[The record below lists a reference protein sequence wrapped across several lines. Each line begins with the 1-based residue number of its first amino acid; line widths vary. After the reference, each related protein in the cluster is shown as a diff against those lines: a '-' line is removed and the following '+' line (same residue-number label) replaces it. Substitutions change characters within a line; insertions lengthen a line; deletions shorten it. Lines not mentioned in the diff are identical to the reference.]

1 MEAGVAGNRRDFLKL
16 AASGVVLP
24 SAVTGVVEAQGSA
37 AGAAHEAEFTQWYD
51 VDRSLTNLE
60 NAYWNVMARP
70 VMEEYWRQTQFVNR
84 VNVPFVRS
92 VTTDRT
98 LNGDLEMVRSHVAAL
113 VGVQKDEIALTRCGT
128 ESLQDLISGYTPL
141 KPGDEVVFCDIDY
154 DAMVNTML
162 YLQDRRGVKVS
173 TFEMPEPVTTAA
185 ILEAYETKLKN
196 TPKAKLMLVT
206 HLCHKTGLVNPVKEI
221 IAIARKHGVTVILD
235 TAQAVGQMPVDLKD
249 IDADFAGFSLHKWIG
264 APLGVGA
271 IYVKKERLG
280 DLELC
285 LGNREDAADDVRSR
299 VYPGTYNFAA
309 TLTIPAALAFHNKL
323 TVEKKQARLT
333 GLRDRW
339 VHAVKDV
346 DGVQIL
352 TPEEKG
358 RYGATTSFRV
368 KGMKSFEQA
377 RQMQEMLRKKY
388 GIVTV
393 ARKGI
398 AKGAAVRVTPALY
411 NTEGEVDKLVAAV
424 KAERGMFG

>member
-1 MEAGVAGNRRDFLKL
+1 VAGNRRDFLKL
-16 AASGVVLP
+16 AAGGVVLP
-24 SAVTGVVEAQGSA
+24 SAVTEVMVAQAAPEGSA
-37 AGAAHEAEFTQWYD
+37 HETEFTQWYD

-70 VMEEYWRQTQFVNR
+70 VMDEYWRQTQYLNR

-92 VTTDRT
+92 VTADRT
-98 LNGDLEMVRSHVAAL
+98 LAADLDKVRSDVASL
-113 VGVQKDEIALTRCGT
+113 VGVEKDEIALTRCGT
-128 ESLQDLISGYTPL
+128 ESLQDLIIGYRLL
-141 KPGDEVVFCDIDY
+141 KPGDEIVFCDIDY

-162 YLQDRRGVKVS
+162 YLEDRRGVKVS
-173 TFEMPEPVTTAA
+173 TFEMPEPATTGA
-185 ILEAYETKLKN
+185 ILDAYETKLKN
-196 TPKAKLMLVT
+196 TPKARLMLVT

-221 IAIARKHGVTVILD
+221 IAIARRHGVAVILD
-235 TAQAVGQMPVDLKD
+235 TAQAVGQVPVNLRE
-249 IDADFAGFSLHKWIG
+249 IEADFAGFSLHKWIG

-271 IYVKKERLG
+271 IYVRKARLG

-285 LGNREDAADDVRSR
+285 MGNREDSPDDVRSR

-309 TLTIPAALAFHNKL
+309 TLTIPAAIAFHSRL

-339 VHAVKDV
+339 VHQAMEI
-346 DGVQIL
+346 DGIQIL

-377 RQMQEMLRKKY
+377 KQMQETLLKKY

-398 AKGAAVRVTPALY
+398 ARGAAVRVTPALY
-411 NTEGEVDKLVAAV
+411 NTDGEVDKLVAALKV
-424 KAERGMFG
+424 ESRMFA